1 MSHLKLV
8 QAEPKTET
16 VAEFLARGG
25 KIKYVAAKTEKK
37 PRAEKFEL
45 PEEVIADESVDFSA
59 LPMALKIK
67 FGIK

>member
-1 MSHLKLV
+1 MNK
-8 QAEPKTET
+8 EIKTET

-25 KIKYVAAKTEKK
+25 VIKKLGLKQPKQPRQPKFDHNEEEIATE
-37 PRAEKFEL
+37 A
-45 PEEVIADESVDFSA
+45 VDFSA